1 MNGFEQLALG
11 WQCLWHTRREILRIE
26 LWGPWLALLLAQ
38 ALVIALLA
46 FAAHPLVS
54 WFMVP
59 LLRATTMEDIVRYP
73 ELFRRLPGLAA
84 EAAVVLGLLLGSL
97 TVGVATRQFADRFR
111 GAPAQAPLAWSE
123 ALRRWPALL
132 ISALPVALVGLLVQR
147 LPESLSGVRMSSL
160 TRNLLPEIFGAFG
173 ILLTALLLYTTAL
186 VMIERRGVLVALREV
201 PTTWKRGFLAAFV
214 VVVLVTL
221 VRLPLDR
228 LTLASRVIVDR
239 GIPELAIALALA
251 QATVSAFAGF
261 LMTGAAT
268 LVYLTVVADR
278 EEDRW

>member
-11 WQCLWHTRREILRIE
+11 WQCLWHTRRELVRVE
-26 LWGPWLALLLAQ
+26 LWGPWLVLLLAQ
-38 ALVIALLA
+38 AIVIALLA

-54 WFMVP
+54 SFMAP
-59 LLRATTMEDIVRYP
+59 LLRLATTEDIVRYP
-73 ELFRRLPGLAA
+73 ELLRRLPALAA
-84 EAAVVLGLLLGSL
+84 QGAVVLGLLLGSL
-97 TVGVATRQFADRFR
+97 TAGVATRQFVDRFR
-111 GAPAQAPLAWSE
+111 GSPVRAPLAWSE

-132 ISALPVALVGLLVQR
+132 IAALPVALIGGLVQR
-147 LPESLSGVRMSSL
+147 LPEALSTVRMSSL
-160 TRNLLPEIFGAFG
+160 TRSLLPEAFGAFG
-173 ILLTALLLYTTAL
+173 MLLTALLLYTTAL
-186 VMIERRGVLVALREV
+186 VMIERRNAFAALREV
-201 PTTWKRGFLAAFV
+201 PATWKRGFLPAFV

-251 QATVSAFAGF
+251 QATVAAFAGF

-268 LVYLTVVADR
+268 LLYLTVVADR